1 MRLERRAARVF
12 NVLASRSG
20 PGEGRVGTA
29 GALVGGVPEVLGR
42 LLERVAARQRED
54 LLVGGDEVGHP
65 GRRADDER
73 LARRVQ
79 VRLGPRQHPHAS
91 QLKNGGYELSGR
103 SSCSAYL

>member
-1 MRLERRAARVF
+1 VRA
-12 NVLASRSG
+12 G
-20 PGEGRVGTA
+20 

-54 LLVGGDEVGHP
+54 LVGGDEVGHP

>member
-1 MRLERRAARVF
+1 MRA
-12 NVLASRSG
+12 G
-20 PGEGRVGTA
+20 
-29 GALVGGVPEVLGR
+29 GALVGDVPEVLGR